1 MIPLLSIRD
10 YRLDFDTFDGAY
22 HVLDGIDIDL
32 AEGETLGLVG
42 ETGCGKSVLACWPGR
57 RRARSRAKLSS
68 RAKTCSTATKPTGE
82 PCAGC
87 ALR

>member
-42 ETGCGKSVLACWPGR
+42 ETGCGKSVLAKSIMECPHQRILLGGDWHLCMTR
-57 RRARSRAKLSS
+57 KES
-68 RAKTCSTATKPTGE
+68 
-82 PCAGC
+82 
-87 ALR
+87 